1 MGHYVDEIKEDSLVF
16 NDGIEEFKKL
26 SIDDKGNSVWSLSL
40 QEKTYIDKNKH
51 IQVN

>member
-1 MGHYVDEIKEDSLVF
+1 MVRALYQDFG
-16 NDGIEEFKKL
+16 FKKL
-26 SIDDKGNSVWSLSL
+26 SIDDQGNSVWSLSL